1 MKKSRFTENQ
11 IISILK
17 EADSGMPIAELT
29 RKYGLGNS
37 TIYTWRSKYGG
48 MEVSDLKE
56 LKRLQEENRRL
67 KDLYAKASLENTI
80 LQEAIEGKL

>member
-11 IISILK
+11 IIAILK
-17 EADSGMPIAELT
+17 EADLGIPIAELT

-37 TIYTWRSKYGG
+37 TIYNWRSKYGG
-48 MEVSDLKE
+48 MEASDLRE
-56 LKRLQEENRRL
+56 LKRLKEENQRL
-67 KDLYAKASLENTI
+67 KNLYAQASLENTI

>member
-11 IISILK
+11 IIAILK
-17 EADSGMPIAELT
+17 QADSGMPISDLT

-37 TIYTWRSKYGG
+37 TIYNWRAKYGG
-48 MEVSDLKE
+48 MEVSDLRE
-56 LKRLQEENRRL
+56 LKRLKEENRRL

>member
-17 EADSGMPIAELT
+17 QADSGMPIAELT

-37 TIYTWRSKYGG
+37 TIYTWWSKYGG

-56 LKRLQEENRRL
+56 LKRLKEENRRL

-80 LQEAIEGKL
+80 LQEAIKGKL

>member
-17 EADSGMPIAELT
+17 EADLGIPIAELT

>member
-29 RKYGLGNS
+29 RKYGLGNG
-37 TIYTWRSKYGG
+37 TIYTRWSKYGG

-56 LKRLQEENRRL
+56 LKRLKEENRRL

>member
-17 EADSGMPIAELT
+17 EADAGIPIAELT

-56 LKRLQEENRRL
+56 LKRHQI
-67 KDLYAKASLENTI
+67 KAS
-80 LQEAIEGKL
+80 

>member
-1 MKKSRFTENQ
+1 MKKNRFTENK
-11 IISILK
+11 IIAILR

-37 TIYTWRSKYGG
+37 TIYNWRSKYAG
-48 MEVSDLKE
+48 MEASDLRE
-56 LKRLQEENRRL
+56 LKRLKEENQRL
-67 KDLYAKASLENTI
+67 KNLYAQASLENTI

>member
-17 EADSGMPIAELT
+17 EADSGIPIAELT

-56 LKRLQEENRRL
+56 LKRLKDENRRL
-67 KDLYAKASLENTI
+67 KDLYAQMSLEHTI
-80 LQEAIEGKL
+80 LQEAVEGKL

>member
-1 MKKSRFTENQ
+1 
-11 IISILK
+11 
-17 EADSGMPIAELT
+17 MPIAELT

-37 TIYTWRSKYGG
+37 TIFTWRSKYGG

-56 LKRLQEENRRL
+56 LKHLKEENRRL

>member
-11 IISILK
+11 IISIRK
-17 EADSGMPIAELT
+17 EADSGMPIAEPT
-29 RKYGLGNS
+29 RKYGLGNN

-56 LKRLQEENRRL
+56 LKRLKEENRRL

>member
-29 RKYGLGNS
+29 RKYGLGKS

-56 LKRLQEENRRL
+56 LKRLKEENRRL

>member
-37 TIYTWRSKYGG
+37 TIYTWRFKYGG

-56 LKRLQEENRRL
+56 LKRLKEENRRL

>member
-1 MKKSRFTENQ
+1 MKKSRFTESQ
-11 IISILK
+11 MISILK
-17 EADSGMPIAELT
+17 EAESGMPIAELT

-56 LKRLQEENRRL
+56 LKRLKDENRRL
-67 KDLYAKASLENTI
+67 KDLYAKISLEHTI
-80 LQEAIEGKL
+80 LQETVEGKL

>member
-17 EADSGMPIAELT
+17 EADSGIPIAELT

-56 LKRLQEENRRL
+56 LKRLKEENRRL
-67 KDLYAKASLENTI
+67 KDLYAKISLEHTI

>member
-56 LKRLQEENRRL
+56 LKRLKEENRRL
-67 KDLYAKASLENTI
+67 KDLYVKASLENTI
-80 LQEAIEGKL
+80 LQEAIKGKL

>member
-56 LKRLQEENRRL
+56 LKRLKEEN
-67 KDLYAKASLENTI
+67 
-80 LQEAIEGKL
+80 

>member
-56 LKRLQEENRRL
+56 LKRLKEENRRL
-67 KDLYAKASLENTI
+67 KDLYAKISLEHTI
-80 LQEAIEGKL
+80 LQEVVEGKL

>member
-17 EADSGMPIAELT
+17 EADSGIPIAELT

-56 LKRLQEENRRL
+56 LKRLKHENRRL
-67 KDLYAKASLENTI
+67 KDLYAKISLEHTI
-80 LQEAIEGKL
+80 LQEAVEGKL

>member
-1 MKKSRFTENQ
+1 MKKSRFTEHQ
-11 IISILK
+11 IIAILK
-17 EADSGMPIAELT
+17 EADSGIPVTELT

-37 TIYTWRSKYGG
+37 TIYNWRAKYAG
-48 MEVSDLKE
+48 MEVSGLQE
-56 LKRLQEENRRL
+56 LKRLKEENRRL

>member
-48 MEVSDLKE
+48 MEVSYLKE

>member
-17 EADSGMPIAELT
+17 ESDSGMPIAELT
-29 RKYGLGNS
+29 RKYGLGKS

-56 LKRLQEENRRL
+56 LKRLKEENRRL